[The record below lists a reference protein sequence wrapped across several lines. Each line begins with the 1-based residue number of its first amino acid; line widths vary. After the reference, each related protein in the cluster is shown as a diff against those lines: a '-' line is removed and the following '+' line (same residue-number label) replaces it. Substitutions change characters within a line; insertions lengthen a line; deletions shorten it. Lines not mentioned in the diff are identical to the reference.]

1 VYLACILQIP
11 FLQFLIFKQ
20 LQMKKLLTISMLL
33 GGFAFTSGTAIAQEK
48 KAPASPRVTVNQTI
62 ASGAEVSIAYGQPS
76 VKGRTIGKDLEP
88 KLGKVWR
95 AGANEATIFA
105 TNKSVKI
112 NNTTLPAGEF
122 SFFVISGEKEWT
134 LIFNK
139 TTKLWG
145 AYDYKE
151 ADDVI
156 RVMATPKK
164 AAAFS
169 EKLTYSID
177 QSGVVSMFWGDYE
190 VSFTIS

>member
-1 VYLACILQIP
+1 
-11 FLQFLIFKQ
+11 
-20 LQMKKLLTISMLL
+20 MKKLLTFSMLL

-95 AGANEATIFA
+95 AGANEATVVA
-105 TNKSVKI
+105 TNKEVKI
-112 NNTTLPAGEF
+112 NGQVLPAGAF
-122 SFFVISGEKEWT
+122 SFFVISGEAEWT

-139 TTKLWG
+139 TPKQWG
-145 AYDYKE
+145 VYEYKE

-164 AAAFS
+164 ATSFS

-177 QSGVVSMFWGDYE
+177 KTGVVTMVWGDYE

>member
-1 VYLACILQIP
+1 
-11 FLQFLIFKQ
+11 
-20 LQMKKLLTISMLL
+20 MKKLLTFSLLL
-33 GGFAFTSGTAIAQEK
+33 GGFAFTSGTAVAQEK
-48 KAPASPRVTVNQTI
+48 KAPASPRVTVSQTI

-95 AGANEATIFA
+95 AGANESTVFA
-105 TNKSVKI
+105 TNKAVKI
-112 NNTTLPAGEF
+112 NGKELSAGEF

-139 TTKLWG
+139 TAKQWG

-164 AAAFS
+164 ASSFS

-177 QSGVVSMFWGDYE
+177 KSGVVTMFWGEYE

>member
-1 VYLACILQIP
+1 
-11 FLQFLIFKQ
+11 
-20 LQMKKLLTISMLL
+20 MKKLLTFSLLL
-33 GGFAFTSGTAIAQEK
+33 GGFAFTSGTAVAQEK
-48 KAPASPRVTVNQTI
+48 KAPVSPRITVNQTI

-95 AGANEATIFA
+95 AGANESTVFT
-105 TNKSVKI
+105 TNKAVKI
-112 NNTTLPAGEF
+112 NGKELPAGEF

-139 TTKLWG
+139 TAKQWG

-151 ADDVI
+151 ADDAI

-164 AAAFS
+164 ASSIS
-169 EKLTYSID
+169 EKLTYTID
-177 QSGVVSMFWGDYE
+177 KTGVVTMLWGEYE
-190 VSFTIS
+190 VSFKIS

>member
-20 LQMKKLLTISMLL
+20 IQMKKLLTISMLL

>member
-1 VYLACILQIP
+1 
-11 FLQFLIFKQ
+11 
-20 LQMKKLLTISMLL
+20 MKKLLTISMLL